1 MLPSV
6 KPALDP
12 LAQRAAIDALEAQ
25 RAAYQRYART
35 VEDQS
40 RAVSG
45 GDADRAVAASDVAA
59 RGADEL
65 EAGAR
70 ALRPHLDRVRDQ
82 GSPEQQADVQRRLVT
97 LSSDAER
104 AQSAIQNLT
113 AQLDAWRVAY
123 GRQLAAAGL
132 APGGIGQGGGD
143 SLEVGAVGQ
152 SGGPSAAEPGRP
164 DARTG
169 DWRAGDRGGYGRR
182 GHVTAGGSAP
192 TLLNRLG

>member
-1 MLPSV
+1 MLPTV

-12 LAQRAAIDALEAQ
+12 LAQRAAINALEAQ

-45 GDADRAVAASDVAA
+45 GDADRAVSASDVAA

-82 GSPEQQADVQRRLVT
+82 GSPDQQADVQRRLET
-97 LSSDAER
+97 LASDAER
-104 AQSAIQNLT
+104 AQGAIQNLT

-123 GRQLAAAGL
+123 GRQLASVGL
-132 APGGIGQGGGD
+132 PPGGIGQGGDG
-143 SLEVGAVGQ
+143 LEVGTAG
-152 SGGPSAAEPGRP
+152 SGGGAGPAEPIRLDGP
-164 DARTG
+164 AG
-169 DWRAGDRGGYGRR
+169 DGRAGDRRAYGPR
-182 GHVTAGGSAP
+182 GHVTTGGTAP